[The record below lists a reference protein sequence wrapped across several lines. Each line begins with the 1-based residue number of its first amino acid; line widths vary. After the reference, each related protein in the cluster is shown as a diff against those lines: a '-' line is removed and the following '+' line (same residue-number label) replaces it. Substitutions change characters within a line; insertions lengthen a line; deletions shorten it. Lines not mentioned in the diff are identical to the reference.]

1 MKIKIKARRQSGF
14 SLVELLMVVLLLS
27 IVVGAL
33 FTQIDRAQ
41 VRYRVED
48 QRLDMTQQEREFI
61 DQFVRDMHQ
70 AGYPAANMYSAGAVA
85 ANSVAGGTYGLI
97 SLSDSDVQIEG
108 DTDGDGNVEAI
119 EYSYDATCQCIRRSS
134 LLKGT
139 PGPATKF
146 TEVQGVI
153 GTSQKIFAAYDAN
166 GNSVDLSVAV
176 TDPATLKTIKSLRI
190 TITTQGIGKDNDSH
204 QAVEVSMTSIARLVN
219 NQGVTP

>member
-1 MKIKIKARRQSGF
+1 MKIKVKAPRQSGF
-14 SLVELLMVVLLLS
+14 SLVELLMVVLLLT

-33 FTQIDRAQ
+33 FTQIDHAQ

-70 AGYPAANMYSAGAVA
+70 AGYPAASMYSAGAVPP
-85 ANSVAGGTYGLI
+85 NSVAGGTYGLI
-97 SLSDSDVQIEG
+97 SISSTDIQIEG
-108 DTDGDGNVEAI
+108 DTDGDGKVETV

-134 LLKGT
+134 LIKGT
-139 PGPATKF
+139 PGPATNF

-153 GTSQKIFAAYDAN
+153 STSQDIFAAYDTN
-166 GNSVDLSVAV
+166 GGTVNISAAV
-176 TDPATLKTIKSLRI
+176 TDPLVLKGIKSVRI
-190 TITTQGIGKDNDSH
+190 TLTTQGIGKDNDSH
-204 QAVEVSMTSIARLVN
+204 KDVQVSMTSIARLVN

>member
-1 MKIKIKARRQSGF
+1 MKMQNNPRRQSGF
-14 SLVELLMVVLLLS
+14 SLVELLMVVLLLT

-61 DQFVRDMHQ
+61 DQFVRDLHQ
-70 AGYPAANMYSAGAVA
+70 AGYPAASMYAAGAVT

-97 SLSDSDVQIEG
+97 SISDSDVQIEG
-108 DTDGDGNVEAI
+108 DTDGDGKVETV

-134 LLKGT
+134 IVKGT
-139 PGPATKF
+139 GTATNF

-153 GTSQKIFAAYDAN
+153 GTSQKIFAAYTA
-166 GNSVDLSVAV
+166 GGGAIDLSTAV
-176 TDPATLKTIKSLRI
+176 TDATTLKTIKSVRI
-190 TITTQGIGKDNDSH
+190 TLTTQGIGKDNDSH
-204 QAVEVSMTSIARLVN
+204 KDVQVTMTSIARLLN
-219 NQGVTP
+219 NKE